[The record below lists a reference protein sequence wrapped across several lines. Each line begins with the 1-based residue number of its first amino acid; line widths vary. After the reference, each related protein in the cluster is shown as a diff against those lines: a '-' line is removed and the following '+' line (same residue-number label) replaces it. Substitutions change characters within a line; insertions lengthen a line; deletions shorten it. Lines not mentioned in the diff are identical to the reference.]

1 MVIIELLPQDA
12 DRLYTICC
20 GDQSQHSRRH
30 TGHQV
35 QLSSPEQKQSAAE
48 RRLAGQEAGREDQAS
63 SSSTLLQKGDQSP
76 PSRKKQ
82 PSCPPACPSHV
93 CIVLVCFSPH
103 FIHVTH
109 SLTEPVRNSANQH
122 MCA

>member
-1 MVIIELLPQDA
+1 MLIDCIQFAVVIRANTHADTQD
-12 DRLYTICC
+12 TK
-20 GDQSQHSRRH
+20 SR
-30 TGHQV
+30 
-35 QLSSPEQKQSAAE
+35 LSSLGQKQTAAE
-48 RRLAGQEAGREDQAS
+48 PRLAGQEAGREDQAS

-93 CIVLVCFSPH
+93 CIVLLCFSPH

-109 SLTEPVRNSANQH
+109 SLTEPVRNSANQD